1 MNRSFEQLYTRTGVL
16 CEILSIGIGGAK
28 GCTVASKVWPRDG
41 ASVYPVGI
49 ETVLPGMTPGPGRT
63 MATEFKLSVF
73 ANAFRA
79 EHRWNAHFW
88 GGTLVSNVAVPLIY
102 QQPYVLPGKFTQFGV
117 GNIGIGGLGVG
128 YHRRNPHWF
137 SEADIWLRGIGYSSA
152 NALNIGQHNYAAG
165 PVAGF
170 TYLSD
175 RGKLEMSSRVPYIGQ
190 LPEWRHAVP

>member
-1 MNRSFEQLYTRTGVL
+1 
-16 CEILSIGIGGAK
+16 
-28 GCTVASKVWPRDG
+28 
-41 ASVYPVGI
+41 VYPVGI

-63 MATEFKLSVF
+63 MLFEFTTLYSANEFVDGHGKTMATEFKLSVF

-79 EHRWNAHFW
+79 EHGWNAHFW

-102 QQPYVLPGKFTQFGV
+102 QQLYVLPGKFTQFGV
-117 GNIGIGGLGVG
+117 GNIGIGVLGVG

-152 NALNIGQHNYAAG
+152 NALNIGQHNCAAG